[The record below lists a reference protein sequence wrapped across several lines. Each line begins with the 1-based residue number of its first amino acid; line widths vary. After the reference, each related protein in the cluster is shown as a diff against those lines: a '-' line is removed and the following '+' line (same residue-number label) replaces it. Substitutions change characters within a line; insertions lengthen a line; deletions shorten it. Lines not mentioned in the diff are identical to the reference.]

1 MASDTGSSSR
11 LIVRAATAA
20 LLSFALLLP
29 ANAQFW
35 GNSWGGRQQQP
46 QQPYNPYAQQPY
58 NPYGGF
64 GGDRQW
70 GYGVLEPTDRRMID
84 GVGKRN
90 LAQRLAGCHTLQGFA
105 RLMLGQL
112 RLPAKSYAFGHGAS
126 AAFVSP
132 LQDQAALKFSNAGK
146 HGQHQAAMCTRGV
159 GPRIAERLEASAFL
173 ADQVDDPE

>member
-70 GYGVLEPTDRRMID
+70 GYR
-84 GVGKRN
+84 
-90 LAQRLAGCHTLQGFA
+90 QRERPSSPRQREQHRERPREVEKEQ
-105 RLMLGQL
+105 
-112 RLPAKSYAFGHGAS
+112 S
-126 AAFVSP
+126 A
-132 LQDQAALKFSNAGK
+132 
-146 HGQHQAAMCTRGV
+146 
-159 GPRIAERLEASAFL
+159 
-173 ADQVDDPE
+173 